1 MRRDRQIAKRKKLAE
16 DKKKSF
22 LDMRK
27 YYKKIADE
35 NDMSEHASMLQSV
48 KPLEEKTYPQG
59 GEYTGVFKNYKNL
72 KERI

>member
-1 MRRDRQIAKRKKLAE
+1 MRRDRKIARAKKLAR
-16 DKKKSF
+16 DKKQSF
-22 LDMRK
+22 LDIRK

-35 NDMSEHASMLQSV
+35 NDMSEHARMLQNV

-59 GEYTGVFKNYKNL
+59 GQYTGVFKNYKNL